1 MIVLIA
7 FTTGSTCRLSEDH
20 DGFMF
25 VLARAAAA
33 ASMMMLA
40 AGFDGGDVGLHIMLI
55 LY

>member
-33 ASMMMLA
+33 SMMMLA